1 MDAAPGGPNEPD
13 EVSFGQELPGS
24 ALRVLEL
31 LQVAILVVL
40 TIRTGVV
47 DPFFQAIFGGII
59 GLTLALQQARASSIR
74 LTRDG
79 VWITQGRWQFAIRL
93 ENISVAVQR
102 YAGYQ
107 VLVVY
112 WMNDSGEL
120 DASCICATRSRAR
133 WFPKTVG
140 NDAKA
145 FLVQLARAV
154 RDRSVGPSHA
164 VPRRSERI
172 WRRRLITHL
181 GCVALIY
188 VATCLAAREIG
199 VGRLVGALLAVA
211 AFFQI
216 WGVDKSGS
224 VGGGRRREWE
234 KFVERSAGD
243 IR

>member
-1 MDAAPGGPNEPD
+1 
-13 EVSFGQELPGS
+13 VSFGQELPGL

-31 LQVAILVVL
+31 LQVAILAVL
-40 TIRTGVV
+40 TIRAGVV
-47 DPFFQAIFGGII
+47 DPFLQAIFGGIM
-59 GLTLALQQARASSIR
+59 GLTLGLQQARASSIR

-79 VWITQGRWQFAIRL
+79 VWITQGRRQFAIHL
-93 ENISVAVQR
+93 ENISAAVQR

-120 DASCICATRSRAR
+120 DSRCICATRSRAR
-133 WFPKTVG
+133 WFLKTVG
-140 NDAKA
+140 NDAKT
-145 FLVQLARAV
+145 FLVELARAV
-154 RDRSVGPSHA
+154 HDQSVGPPET
-164 VPRRSERI
+164 VPRGSERI
-172 WRRRLITHL
+172 WQRRLITHL

-216 WGVDKSGS
+216 WGVGKSAS

-234 KFVERSAGD
+234 KFVERSAGNMG
-243 IR
+243 